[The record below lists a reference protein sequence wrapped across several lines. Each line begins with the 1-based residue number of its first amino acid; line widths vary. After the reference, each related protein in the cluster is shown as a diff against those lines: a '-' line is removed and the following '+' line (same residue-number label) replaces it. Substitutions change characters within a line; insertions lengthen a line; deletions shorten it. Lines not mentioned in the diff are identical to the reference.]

1 MKDHMKDIS
10 QSDYLRL
17 CEEIWQ
23 HNRHYYLENAPVI
36 SDFEYDQLFK
46 ILIEIEK
53 KHPEWIFSGS
63 PTQKVG
69 EGLSGSF
76 PVVEHKVPMLSLANS
91 YSQEEVQDFIK
102 RMEKLLKRADITYAT
117 ELKMDGIA
125 CSLRFE
131 NGLFKRALTRGNGKE
146 GEDITQNVL
155 TISSLPLKLK
165 GDFPN
170 ILEVRGEIFMPV
182 ASFEKL
188 NEQRK
193 KEGKALFANPR
204 NAAGGSLKLLD
215 VKESAERKLD
225 IALYGI
231 AESEKQFDSHFESLQ
246 FLGSIGLP
254 VVSERALCKDFDD
267 IWKFAEKIEKKRSH
281 LPFQIDGIVIKVDDV
296 ASQKK
301 LGSTGKDIRWA
312 VAYKFSAEQGQTVVH
327 EITVQVGR
335 TGVLTPVAELDPVFI
350 AGSTISR
357 ATLHNADEVKR
368 KDIRVGDA
376 VIVEKGGDV
385 IPKVVS
391 VIKELR
397 PKHSHPWH
405 MPDHCPS
412 CGTKVIFSEKE
423 VAVRCPNVVGCP
435 SQSLKRLIHFAG
447 KSGMDIEH
455 LGEKIV
461 FQLVELRFIKTISDI
476 YRLQEKDL
484 YELKNFKEKAV
495 HNLITSIE
503 KSKNVTLDRLIMA
516 LGIPHV
522 GAQTAK
528 DLADYAGDLETL
540 AKLTEE
546 QLLAIEGIGEKVA
559 ESIVTFFADK
569 ENQEEIQNL
578 INLGVQPKKRQISQ
592 KFESH
597 PFFGKNFVLT
607 GSLSQFTRE
616 EASAL
621 IQERGGK
628 VGGTVSKNTDF
639 VLVGEDAGSKLEKA
653 KKLGLKILSE
663 DEFQKLISLEF

>member
-1 MKDHMKDIS
+1 MKKEDIAEE
-10 QSDYLRL
+10 DYLRL
-17 CEEIWQ
+17 CEEIWE
-23 HNRHYYLENAPVI
+23 HNRHYYLENAPII

-46 ILIEIEK
+46 ILVEIEK
-53 KHPEWIFSGS
+53 KHPEWVFSGS

-76 PVVEHKVPMLSLANS
+76 PVVAHKVPMLSLANT
-91 YSQEEVQDFIK
+91 YSAEEVKEFIK
-102 RMEKLLKRADITYAT
+102 RMVKLLKREDIVFAL

-125 CSLRFE
+125 CSLRYE
-131 NGLFKRALTRGNGKE
+131 NGFFKRALTRGNGKE
-146 GEDITQNVL
+146 GEDITQNAL
-155 TISSLPLKLK
+155 TIKSLPLKLK
-165 GDFPN
+165 GDFPA
-170 ILEVRGEIFMPV
+170 ILEVRGEIFMPIEC
-182 ASFEKL
+182 FEKL
-188 NEQRK
+188 NLTRQ
-193 KEGKALFANPR
+193 KEGKPLFANPR

-215 VKESAERKLD
+215 PAETAERKLD
-225 IALYGI
+225 IVVYGI
-231 AESEKQFDSHFESLQ
+231 AESEKSFESHFESLDY
-246 FLGSIGLP
+246 LDSIGLP
-254 VVSERALCKDFDD
+254 VVSERALACDFEA
-267 IWKFAEKIEKKRSH
+267 IWKFAEKIEKKRPK
-281 LPFQIDGIVIKVDDV
+281 LPFQIDGIVIKVDDI

-312 VAYKFSAEQGQTVVH
+312 TAYKFSAEQGQTVIH
-327 EITVQVGR
+327 DITVQVGR
-335 TGVLTPVAELDPVFI
+335 TGVLTPVAELEPVLI

-368 KDIRVGDA
+368 KDIRIGDT

-391 VIKELR
+391 VVKELR

-405 MPDHCPS
+405 MPDHCPA

-423 VAVRCPNVVGCP
+423 VAVRCPNNEGCP
-435 SQSLKRLIHFAG
+435 SQTLKRLIHFAG

-455 LGEKIV
+455 LGEKII
-461 FQLVELRFIKTISDI
+461 FQLVELGFVKTISDI
-476 YRLQEKDL
+476 YKLREVDL
-484 YELKNFKEKAV
+484 YHLKNFKEKAV

-540 AKLTEE
+540 SKLTEE
-546 QLLAIEGIGEKVA
+546 QLFAIEGIGEKVA
-559 ESIVTFFADK
+559 ESIVTFFADE
-569 ENQEEIQNL
+569 ENLEEIQKL
-578 INLGVQPKKRQISQ
+578 IKYGVEPKKRKVSQ
-592 KFESH
+592 EFEKH
-597 PFFGKNFVLT
+597 PFFGANFVLT
-607 GSLSQFTRE
+607 GSLIHYTRD

-628 VGGTVSKNTDF
+628 VGGTVSKNTDY
-639 VLVGEDAGSKLEKA
+639 VLVGEDPGSKFEKA
-653 KKLGLKILSE
+653 KKLGIKILSE
-663 DEFQKLISLEF
+663 EEFQKLL